1 MTKAKALFENYG
13 DKATLAK
20 LEQLSMTLGVGGHDI
35 PVDVRDDFKAMGL
48 SRAEDIRDRF
58 IPNFYFGCESDDPLA
73 FTAFNRKANPFGEQ
87 VRAIMSFDLGH
98 WDVLDMGHA
107 AAEAYEQLEHDLIT
121 EEDFRN
127 FAFSF
132 SVQLYAGSNS
142 KFFDGTRVETEARA
156 ELAAK

>member
-1 MTKAKALFENYG
+1 
-13 DKATLAK
+13 
-20 LEQLSMTLGVGGHDI
+20 
-35 PVDVRDDFKAMGL
+35 
-48 SRAEDIRDRF
+48 
-58 IPNFYFGCESDDPLA
+58 
-73 FTAFNRKANPFGEQ
+73 
-87 VRAIMSFDLGH
+87 MSFDLGH

-132 SVQLYAGSNS
+132 SIHLYADSNS